1 VLILAVRRTDIPILL
16 VEVLFTTERL
26 QNALKE
32 ADSANAGSEAS
43 CGSFNEA

>member
-1 VLILAVRRTDIPILL
+1 VLILAVRRTDSSIWL